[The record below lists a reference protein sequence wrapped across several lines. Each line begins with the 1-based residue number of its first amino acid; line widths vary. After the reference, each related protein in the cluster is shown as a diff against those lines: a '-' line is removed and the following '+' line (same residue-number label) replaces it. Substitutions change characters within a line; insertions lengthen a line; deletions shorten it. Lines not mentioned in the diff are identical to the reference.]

1 MIRVPAEAA
10 RNTRSATASETPGLL
25 MPRTA
30 QPHRR
35 PKVRPLRKSR
45 PSLEA
50 YRRELRFFIETA
62 HTLTSSREPKTV
74 LRMIINK
81 ARVLVR
87 CRAWSLFLVD
97 PATGDLVF
105 EMVGGPKARGLKG
118 LRIRAGSGIVGWVA
132 VHAKAAIVRDAR
144 TDRRFMREVD
154 AATGFTTRS
163 VLCVPILSKGKPV
176 AVLEM
181 LNKVGAVFTRRD
193 LHLLSRL
200 INQASIALE
209 HASLIEQVS
218 NLAITDK
225 LTGLF
230 NARYQDQ
237 ILEGEI
243 RPCHRYRSTV
253 AVIFLDVDHFKEIN
267 ALYGH
272 PVGSLCLTELAD
284 IIRRSVR
291 DVDIAI
297 RYGGDEFVVVLPH
310 ATVATARMVAERLQQ
325 AIRAHT
331 FLKRTG
337 PRAQLVAS
345 IGIAGVPDHAKTK
358 QELIH
363 KADEA
368 MYRSK
373 AAGGNRIS
381 IAEQL

>member
-1 MIRVPAEAA
+1 
-10 RNTRSATASETPGLL
+10 

-30 QPHRR
+30 QPHRHS
-35 PKVRPLRKSR
+35 KVPAPRKSR

-81 ARVLVR
+81 ARALVR

-132 VHAKAAIVRDAR
+132 AHAKAAIVRDAR
-144 TDRRFMREVD
+144 TDRRFMHEVD

-181 LNKVGAVFTRRD
+181 LNKVGAMFTRRD

-243 RPCHRYRSTV
+243 RRCHRYRSTV
-253 AVIFLDVDHFKEIN
+253 AVIFLDVDHFKKIN

-284 IIRRSVR
+284 IIRRCVR

-297 RYGGDEFVVVLPH
+297 RYGGDEFVVVLPET
-310 ATVATARMVAERLQQ
+310 TVATARMVAERLQQ

-337 PRAQLVAS
+337 PRAQLAAS

-358 QELIH
+358 QELIS

>member
-1 MIRVPAEAA
+1 MIRVPVEAA
-10 RNTRSATASETPGLL
+10 RSTRSATASETPGLL

-35 PKVRPLRKSR
+35 SKVRPARTSR

-74 LRMIINK
+74 IRMIINK
-81 ARVLVR
+81 ARLLVR

-105 EMVGGPKARGLKG
+105 EMVGAPKDRGLKG
-118 LRIRAGSGIVGWVA
+118 LRIRAGSGIAGWVA
-132 VHAKAAIVRDAR
+132 AHAKAAIVGDAR

-154 AATGFTTRS
+154 AATGFVTRS

-181 LNKVGAVFTRRD
+181 LNKIGTQFTRHD
-193 LHLLSRL
+193 LQMLSRL

-225 LTGLF
+225 LTGLY

-243 RPCHRYRSTV
+243 RRCHRYRSDGRRH
-253 AVIFLDVDHFKEIN
+253 LS
-267 ALYGH
+267 G
-272 PVGSLCLTELAD
+272 
-284 IIRRSVR
+284 RRS
-291 DVDIAI
+291 
-297 RYGGDEFVVVLPH
+297 F
-310 ATVATARMVAERLQQ
+310 
-325 AIRAHT
+325 
-331 FLKRTG
+331 
-337 PRAQLVAS
+337 
-345 IGIAGVPDHAKTK
+345 
-358 QELIH
+358 
-363 KADEA
+363 
-368 MYRSK
+368 
-373 AAGGNRIS
+373 
-381 IAEQL
+381 

>member
-1 MIRVPAEAA
+1 
-10 RNTRSATASETPGLL
+10 

-30 QPHRR
+30 GSHADSKVFLQRR
-35 PKVRPLRKSR
+35 PDH
-45 PSLEA
+45 SLKD

-62 HTLTSSREPKTV
+62 HTLTSSREPKTA
-74 LRMIINK
+74 LRTIIDK

-132 VHAKAAIVRDAR
+132 THAKPAIVRDAR
-144 TDRRFMREVD
+144 TDRRFLREVD
-154 AATGFTTRS
+154 AATGFRTRS

-181 LNKVGAVFTRRD
+181 LNKIGAPFTRND
-193 LHLLSRL
+193 LSLLSRL
-200 INQASIALE
+200 TNQASIALE
-209 HASLIEQVS
+209 HASLIQQVS

-230 NARYQDQ
+230 NARYLDQ
-237 ILEGEI
+237 IVEGEI
-243 RPCHRYRSTV
+243 RRYHRYRSTV
-253 AVIFLDVDHFKEIN
+253 AMIFLDLDHFKQIN
-267 ALYGH
+267 AAFGH

-284 IIRRSVR
+284 IIRGSVR
-291 DVDIAI
+291 DVDIPA
-297 RYGGDEFVVVLPH
+297 RYGGDEFVVILPET
-310 ATVATARMVAERLQQ
+310 TVATARMVAERLRK

-331 FLKRTG
+331 FLRRLG
-337 PRAQLVAS
+337 HRAKLAAS
-345 IGIAGVPDHAKTK
+345 VGIAGFPDHAKTK
-358 QELIH
+358 QELMS
-363 KADEA
+363 KADAA

-373 AAGGNRIS
+373 AAGGNRVS
-381 IAEQL
+381 LADHT